1 MIDFKN
7 LPPIHDPKK
16 IEKKIYTWW
25 ESQGYFRP
33 EKQLELGL
41 VDENSPRFCI
51 TLPPPNVTGVLHFGH
66 AIVLTIEDLMTRYER
81 MKQKETLFLPGTD
94 HAGIATQ
101 NVVERELAKKGIDR
115 KKIGRKK
122 FIEEVWNWK
131 DRCQATIREQSKGM
145 GSSCDWTRERFTMD
159 EDYSLA
165 VRTAFVQL
173 YKKDLI
179 YRGKYMVN
187 WCPGRCE
194 SAISNLEAETEEH
207 ESHLWYLKYPIK
219 SKDWK
224 GPKAEWASGKWA
236 EGAKEF
242 IELATTRPETLLGD
256 TGVAIAPKHPKYSK
270 YKGNMAVLPVLG
282 REIPVFEDSY
292 VDPEFGTGALKIT
305 PAHDPNDY
313 EIGLK
318 NSLEFITVIDKTGK
332 MIPKYSGKYAN
343 MDRFECREEIVKDLK
358 KEGLLSKIEPYLHAI
373 AHCQRCNTIIEPR
386 ISTQWFVR
394 TRNLAR
400 EAMDA
405 VKSGLTM
412 MIPEREELRFFQW
425 MGDIRDWCI
434 SRQLWWGHQ
443 IPVWYCS
450 NGHQICEFEA
460 PKICPICNDN
470 KLRQDEDV
478 LDTWFSSGL
487 WPFATLGWPNLE
499 NKDYIRYYPNDIRE
513 TAYDILFFWVAR
525 EMMLGIELT
534 KRTPYN
540 KVYFHGIIRDEHG
553 QKISKSM
560 ENIDQYDPLNIIAQY
575 GADPLRF
582 TFISNIIP
590 SKDLNLSPGA
600 LKASKNFCNKIW
612 QSTNYILGNLDKAQK
627 IIPFS
632 VDYPKNKLGISDKWI
647 VSIFTKVLKN
657 VNRFYEEY
665 DYLNAARSLRS
676 FIWDDFC
683 DWYIEVSKI
692 RIYDDKEQDKNTP
705 IAILLYILENCLRL
719 LHPIIP
725 FLTEALWQSLPDSI
739 KKGPA
744 LIVANWPEVNDSFI
758 DEEIEQDFELIKNI
772 IHDIRRVRKDFNIK
786 PGLKIPLIIQTGN
799 KKDLIKKASPAITLL
814 SHIDPN
820 KLKFNESNIPKNS
833 ARIIHQEVVVYLPLV
848 EIINIK
854 IERER
859 LLEQLSKLIEQIQN
873 VEKKLDGPFST
884 RAPPELVKLEEE
896 NLKEL
901 QNKKKTIEEQ
911 INVLKS

>member
-1 MIDFKN
+1 MIDFKK
-7 LPPIHDPKK
+7 LPRIHDPQK
-16 IEKKIYTWW
+16 IEKDIYEWW

-33 EKQLELGL
+33 EKQRELGL
-41 VDENSPRFCI
+41 VSEDGPRFCI
-51 TLPPPNVTGVLHFGH
+51 TLPPPNVTGVLHLGH

-101 NVVERELAKKGIDR
+101 NVVERELDKKGIYR
-115 KKIGRKK
+115 KEIGRKK
-122 FIEEVWNWK
+122 FVDEVWKWK
-131 DRCQATIREQSKGM
+131 DRCQATIREQSKSM

-159 EDYSLA
+159 DNYVLA
-165 VRTAFVQL
+165 VLTAFVQL
-173 YKKDLI
+173 YKKGLI
-179 YRGKYMVN
+179 YRGKYMIN

-194 SAISNLEAETEEH
+194 SAISNLEAEPEEH
-207 ESHLWYLKYPIK
+207 DSYLWYLKYPIK
-219 SKDWK
+219 NKDWK
-224 GPKAEWASGKWA
+224 RPKAEWASGKWA

-256 TGVAIAPKHPKYSK
+256 TGVAIAPNHPEYSK
-270 YKGNMAVLPVLG
+270 YEGKMAVLPVLG

-313 EIGLK
+313 EIGIKKGLD
-318 NSLEFITVIDKTGK
+318 FITVIDKMGN
-332 MIPKYSGKYAN
+332 MVPKYSGKYAN

-358 KEGLLSKIEPYLHAI
+358 KEGLLSKIEPYRHAI
-373 AHCQRCNTIIEPR
+373 AHCQRCKTIIEPR

-405 VKSGLTM
+405 VKSGLTL
-412 MIPEREELRFFQW
+412 MIPEREEIRFYQW
-425 MGDIRDWCI
+425 MENIRDWCI

-450 NGHQICEFEA
+450 NGHEICELEK
-460 PKICPICNDN
+460 PKKCPMCNDE

-499 NKDYIRYYPNDIRE
+499 SKDFLRYYPNDMRE

-540 KVYFHGIIRDEHG
+540 KVFFHGIIRDEHG

-590 SKDLNLSPGA
+590 SKDLNLSSGA

-612 QSTNYILGNLDKAQK
+612 QSTNYIIGNLDKVKKLA
-627 IIPFS
+627 PFS
-632 VDYPKNKLGISDKWI
+632 FDYPREKLAIADKWI
-647 VSIFTKVLKN
+647 LSIFTKVLRN
-657 VNRFYEEY
+657 VNKSYEEY
-665 DYLNAARSLRS
+665 DYLNAARLIRS
-676 FIWDDFC
+676 FLWDEFC
-683 DWYIEVSKI
+683 DWYIETSKI
-692 RIYDDKEQDKNTP
+692 RIYDDNEQDKNTP
-705 IAILLYILENCLRL
+705 IAILLYVLESCLRI

-725 FLTEALWQSLPDSI
+725 FLTEALWQCLPDPV
-739 KKGPA
+739 KEGPA
-744 LIVANWPEVNDSFI
+744 LIVAKWPEPNESFI
-758 DEEIEQDFELIKNI
+758 DELIEEDFKLIKNI
-772 IHDIRRVRKDFNIK
+772 IHDIRRVRRDFNII
-786 PGLKIPLIIQTGN
+786 PGLKIPLIIQTGDQ
-799 KKDLIKKASPAITLL
+799 KDLIKSTSSVITTL

-820 KLKFNESNIPKNS
+820 KLKLDESEIPKNS
-833 ARIIHQEVVVYLPLV
+833 ARIIHQNVVVYIPLV
-848 EIINIK
+848 EIIDLK
-854 IERER
+854 VEKERISKK
-859 LLEQLSKLIEQIQN
+859 LSKLEEQIQKI
-873 VEKKLDGPFST
+873 EKKIEGPFSQ
-884 RAPPELVKLEEE
+884 RAPPEIVKLERE
-896 NLKEL
+896 NLDEL
-901 QNKKKTIEEQ
+901 INKKNSLKEQ
-911 INVLKS
+911 LEVLK